1 MRQSHS
7 RGQLSPTPRKI
18 CDKVRV
24 CLLTRDEVTPL
35 GPRQGCAAAWFRG
48 LPWRGEFWGQCG
60 RERPAKPGE
69 QVSSQR
75 PRHAEGVRA
84 LQKAV
89 EPAGPP
95 PPPACGGGP
104 LPLERPVGWG
114 REAPVWEVP
123 AQEHSAGRQ
132 NSPFTPWDLSELC
145 PSPGPALPE
154 TQNAA
159 RLSGTA
165 RDPGGR
171 LPGAHALG
179 SSCDWGTQI
188 FLCLEPKV
196 PRRELRV
203 PVPCL
208 EPNGSCLS
216 CDPHG
221 AETSSCPLSRCPA
234 SVPAGSPGNAHRTVA
249 PPGPLGGVQ

>member
-1 MRQSHS
+1 M
-7 RGQLSPTPRKI
+7 L
-18 CDKVRV
+18 
-24 CLLTRDEVTPL
+24 
-35 GPRQGCAAAWFRG
+35 
-48 LPWRGEFWGQCG
+48 
-60 RERPAKPGE
+60 
-69 QVSSQR
+69 
-75 PRHAEGVRA
+75 RA
-84 LQKAV
+84 LGLSEGSRACRS
-89 EPAGPP
+89 PA
-95 PPPACGGGP
+95 PPACGGGP
-104 LPLERPVGWG
+104 IPLERPVGWG
-114 REAPVWEVP
+114 REAPAWEVP

-179 SSCDWGTQI
+179 SSCVWGTQI

>member
-48 LPWRGEFWGQCG
+48 LPLRGEFWGQCG

-95 PPPACGGGP
+95 PPGLWWGTPSLGASCGVGGVVRHQRGKSRPRSIQLGGRTAP
-104 LPLERPVGWG
+104 LRPGTCLSCARAQVPLFPRHKTQPG
-114 REAPVWEVP
+114 
-123 AQEHSAGRQ
+123 SA
-132 NSPFTPWDLSELC
+132 
-145 PSPGPALPE
+145 ALPAIRAGGCQAL
-154 TQNAA
+154 TRSAPPV
-159 RLSGTA
+159 SGE
-165 RDPGGR
+165 RR
-171 LPGAHALG
+171 
-179 SSCDWGTQI
+179 
-188 FLCLEPKV
+188 FFCLEPKV
-196 PRRELRV
+196 PRRELHV

-221 AETSSCPLSRCPA
+221 AEMSSCPLSRCPA